1 MSYAA
6 RHATGA
12 KAEKVGDTLCDVK
25 AEALVNTLAKTPLKA
40 KVEIFGDTMG
50 HMKATTLTRWLTPY
64 KARKPRETS
73 TEYAM

>member
-1 MSYAA
+1 M
-6 RHATGA
+6 
-12 KAEKVGDTLCDVK
+12 K